1 MAKGNT
7 VRLWRRSLI
16 VLMVML
22 IAGFGLLIFRL
33 VQLQI
38 VEGETLQ
45 KGAVSQQL
53 KDTTISAKRGTIYD
67 CNMKPLAQS
76 ANVWTV
82 VLEPA
87 YLTDKEDQT
96 LVANGLAEILGME
109 AQDIMDKMNP
119 NSYYTILKKKVE
131 SDVKD
136 AILQFK
142 TDNEITNGIRLI
154 EDYKRYYPY
163 GAFASAVLGCVG
175 GDNQGLAG
183 LEAYYDSTLTGTA
196 GRLITAKNA
205 IGTDMPYDY
214 EQLVPAEDGYSLVL
228 TIDETIQH
236 FMEKYL
242 EQGIINNDVQNRAA
256 AIMMNVNTGEIYGM
270 AVKGDFDPNDP
281 FTIVDQDVQKAID
294 ALPED
299 QQDAATSEAI
309 QQQWR
314 NKAVSDTY
322 YPGSVFKIITS
333 AMGLQE
339 GVVDQNS
346 TFVCTGAQM
355 VEGYPRPIHCH
366 VTSGHGTQTFL
377 EALCNSCNPAFIQ
390 LGQKV
395 GAEKFWKYYQAFG
408 FSEPTGIDL
417 PGEATD
423 IFFSSDGSMT
433 NADLAVASF
442 GQNFSITPIQMLTAA
457 ATAVNGGKLVQPH
470 VVKQILDSDGNIV
483 QSVGTTVKRQVISEE
498 VSKELCQMLQTNAT
512 IGSGKNG
519 YVAGFR
525 IGGKTGTSEKIADDN
540 ASDTGEDTYI
550 ASYLGFAPA
559 DNPEVVMLV
568 YCDNPQGPSY
578 YGSYVAAP
586 IFRDVM
592 EEVLPYLGIERQYTD
607 EELAKRDAETPS
619 VTGLPIEDAKTTL
632 NNSSLGFS
640 VLGDGDTVVQQI
652 PEAGQPVPQNGTI
665 VLYTD
670 QQSVQNSTATVPNLV
685 GLSAAEAVAAA
696 ENAGI
701 NIKISG
707 NSEGA
712 GAESVSQSVAE
723 NTQVSKG
730 TVVTVEFVVPDNVE

>member
-339 GVVDQNS
+339 GVVDQSS
-346 TFVCTGAQM
+346 TFYCSGAQP
-355 VEGYPRPIHCH
+355 VEGLPQPIHCH
-366 VTSGHGTQTFL
+366 VTSGHGTQSFL

-395 GAEKFWKYYQAFG
+395 GAEKFWEYYQAFG

-423 IFFSSDGSMT
+423 IFFPAEGDIGLP
-433 NADLAVASF
+433 DLAVASF

-457 ATAVNGGKLVQPH
+457 AAAVNGGKLVQPH

-607 EELAKRDAETPS
+607 EEMAKRDAETPS

>member
-16 VLMVML
+16 VLMVLL

-109 AQDIMDKMNP
+109 AQDIMNKMNP

-366 VTSGHGTQTFL
+366 VTSGHGAQTFL

-395 GAEKFWKYYQAFG
+395 GAEKFWEYYQAFG

-457 ATAVNGGKLVQPH
+457 AAAVNGGKLVQPH

-519 YVAGFR
+519 KFVIATFVEKLIFGFPNSPR
-525 IGGKTGTSEKIADDN
+525 FVVIKI
-540 ASDTGEDTYI
+540 TP
-550 ASYLGFAPA
+550 FAPLTPYTA
-559 DNPEVVMLV
+559 VAEASFKIDNDSTSFGSISFKLFTSIPSTIIKGF
-568 YCDNPQGPSY
+568 CDSA
-578 YGSYVAAP
+578 S
-586 IFRDVM
+586 
-592 EEVLPYLGIERQYTD
+592 
-607 EELAKRDAETPS
+607 LAKVPTPRIRNVDMS
-619 VTGLPIEDAKTTL
+619 CPGSPLRCTL
-632 NNSSLGFS
+632 NNPGILPPSAL
-640 VLGDGDTVVQQI
+640 LILACGDCKR
-652 PEAGQPVPQNGTI
+652 
-665 VLYTD
+665 
-670 QQSVQNSTATVPNLV
+670 SF
-685 GLSAAEAVAAA
+685 
-696 ENAGI
+696 
-701 NIKISG
+701 
-707 NSEGA
+707 
-712 GAESVSQSVAE
+712 
-723 NTQVSKG
+723 
-730 TVVTVEFVVPDNVE
+730 VVTIEIEPVTVSFFCEL

>member
-395 GAEKFWKYYQAFG
+395 GAEKFWEYYQAFG
-408 FSEPTGIDL
+408 FSEPPASTCPAKHGHLLFFRRLDDERR
-417 PGEATD
+417 PG
-423 IFFSSDGSMT
+423 GS
-433 NADLAVASF
+433 SF

-457 ATAVNGGKLVQPH
+457 AAAVNGGKLVQPH

-670 QQSVQNSTATVPNLV
+670 QQSVQNSTATVPN
-685 GLSAAEAVAAA
+685 
-696 ENAGI
+696 
-701 NIKISG
+701 
-707 NSEGA
+707 
-712 GAESVSQSVAE
+712 
-723 NTQVSKG
+723 
-730 TVVTVEFVVPDNVE
+730 

>member
-22 IAGFGLLIFRL
+22 VLGFGLLIFRL

-53 KDTTISAKRGTIYD
+53 QDTTISAKRGTIYD

-87 YLTDKEDQT
+87 YLTDEEDQR
-96 LVANGLAEILGME
+96 LVANGLAGILGME
-109 AQDIMDKMNP
+109 AQDIMDKMDP

-281 FTIVDQDVQKAID
+281 FTIVDQDVQAAID

-333 AMGLQE
+333 AMALQE
-339 GVVDQNS
+339 GVVDQSS
-346 TFVCTGAQM
+346 TFYCSGAQP
-355 VEGYPRPIHCH
+355 VEGYPRPINCH
-366 VTSGHGTQTFL
+366 VTTGHGNQTFL

-390 LGQKV
+390 IGQKV
-395 GAEKFWKYYQAFG
+395 GAEKFWEYYQAFG

-423 IFFSSDGSMT
+423 FFFSADGSMT
-433 NADLAVASF
+433 NIDLAVASF
-442 GQNFSITPIQMLTAA
+442 GQNFGITPIQMLTAA
-457 ATAVNGGKLVQPH
+457 AAAVNGGKLVQPH
-470 VVKQILDSDGNIV
+470 MVKQTLDSDGNIV
-483 QSVGTTVKRQVISEE
+483 ESVGTTVKRQVISEE

-540 ASDTGEDTYI
+540 ASDTGEKTYI

-559 DNPEVVMLV
+559 DNPEVIMLV

-586 IFRDVM
+586 IFRDIM
-592 EEVLPYLGIERQYTD
+592 EEVLPYLGIERRYTD

-619 VTGLPIEDAKTTL
+619 VTGLPIEDAKNTL

-670 QQSVQNSTATVPNLV
+670 QQSVENSTATVPNLV
-685 GLSAAEAVAAA
+685 GLSASEAVAAA

-707 NSEGA
+707 NSEGS
-712 GAESVSQSVAE
+712 GAKSVSQSVAE

-730 TVVTVEFVVPDNVE
+730 TVVTVEFVVPDNVA

>member
-7 VRLWRRSLI
+7 VRLWRRSLL
-16 VLMVML
+16 VLMIML
-22 IAGFGLLIFRL
+22 VAGFGLLIFRL
-33 VQLQI
+33 VELQL
-38 VEGETLQ
+38 VEGEALQ

-87 YLTDKEDQT
+87 YLTDEDDKN
-96 LVANGLAEILGME
+96 LVANGLAEILGMD
-109 AQDIMDKMNP
+109 AQKIMDKMNP
-119 NSYYTILKKKVE
+119 KSYYTILKKKVE

-136 AILQFK
+136 KILQFK

-183 LEAYYDSTLTGTA
+183 IEAYYDSTLTGTA

-242 EQGIINNDVQNRAA
+242 EQGIINNDVKNRAA

-281 FTIVDQDVQKAID
+281 FTIVDQEVQAAID

-333 AMGLQE
+333 SMGLQE
-339 GVVDQNS
+339 GVVTQNDHFYCS
-346 TFVCTGAQM
+346 GHQAVDGL
-355 VEGYPRPIHCH
+355 PRPINCH
-366 VTSGHGTQTFL
+366 VTTGHGDQTFL
-377 EALCNSCNPAFIQ
+377 QALCNSCNPAFIQ
-390 LGQKV
+390 LGQRV
-395 GAEKFWKYYQAFG
+395 GSQKFWEYYQAFG

-423 IFFSSDGSMT
+423 IFFPAEGDMGLP
-433 NADLAVASF
+433 DLAVASF

-457 ATAVNGGKLVQPH
+457 AAVANGGKLVQPH
-470 VVKQILDSDGNIV
+470 MVKQILDSDGNIV

-498 VSKELCQMLQTNAT
+498 VSAEMCQMLQTNAT

-519 YVAGFR
+519 YVAGYR
-525 IGGKTGTSEKIADDN
+525 VGGKTGTSEKIADDN
-540 ASDTGEDTYI
+540 ASGTGQKTYI
-550 ASYLGFAPA
+550 ASYMGFAPA

-578 YGSYVAAP
+578 YGSYVSAP

-592 EEVLPYLGIERQYTD
+592 EEVLPYLGIERQYTE

-619 VTGLPIEDAKTTL
+619 VTGLPVEDAKTAL

-640 VLGDGDTVVQQI
+640 VLGDGDTVLQQI

-670 QQSVQNSTATVPNLV
+670 ENSFQNNTAIVPNLV
-685 GLSAAEAVAAA
+685 GMSVSDAVVAA

-701 NIKISG
+701 NIKVSG

-712 GAESVSQSVAE
+712 GAKSVSQSITE
-723 NTQVSKG
+723 STQVSKG
-730 TVVTVEFVVPDNVE
+730 TVVNVEFVVPDNVE